1 MIYPDE
7 YKCLTCKFQN
17 YGCGKQSE
25 RRSKTGRL
33 LGCSR
38 YIPDNRGP
46 FVIDKRLIAVFRC
59 LFGVC
64 PQKLKVK
71 VKENGIS

>member
-7 YKCLTCKFQN
+7 YKCITCKFQN
-17 YGCGKQSE
+17 YGCGKQEE
-25 RRSKTGRL
+25 RRKQFGRL

-38 YIPDNRGP
+38 YIRADVRP
-46 FVIDKRLIAVFRC
+46 VVVSSALILIFRC
-59 LFGVC
+59 FFGVC